1 MCRCHKYVI
10 YRFVFGY
17 EACQDW
23 GPIDTLATVRTW
35 RLKFIDETKVAEGLM
50 KTYKVAAANK
60 ELHSFDVAMVAYAV
74 FGFLL

>member
-1 MCRCHKYVI
+1 VI

-23 GPIDTLATVRTW
+23 GPNTTEALTTVRTW